1 MRRRRSAAAS
11 PLNVLTLAVGAM
23 LAGAGDADAMDC
35 SRAST
40 SAEWTICGDKN
51 LLLLD
56 RDLTIVY
63 HKFIKVFS
71 DTRHC
76 THLVAETRTGQKE
89 WLRKRNACGTDAAC
103 IKAAYEKRLA
113 LLQSHV
119 CYPRDDSPIYQKP
132 APVPKPVPQSAP
144 QPKQSQGTASDCTS
158 AYKVD
163 WSFLSVSEG
172 GVWVEGYVPGYHRED
187 SNNAGHIDKTRHYNS
202 PDANSGVTIGKGVDL
217 ARQTPKKFRQDF
229 QIYIKANGNSGNI
242 DYEEIIRSLSPY
254 MNKKLTGWAAVEKV
268 KRDSPSLSKEEADFL
283 TQAVEFRF
291 VRQVEGQFNRKNE
304 IGTTFQQLPAEAQTV
319 LLDFSYNYGSSDAM
333 AKKEKKTKQDSTRN
347 ITWSSYYSGEW
358 QTLATK
364 LQNFD
369 IPDHRAMYKERR
381 TREGKLL
388 QRAVDEKR
396 LPDKGNPCPSNDPKR
411 TALFERRYL
420 FFRYPERSMWS

>member
-1 MRRRRSAAAS
+1 MHMLNTRRLSLLALAAVS
-11 PLNVLTLAVGAM
+11 VTS
-23 LAGAGDADAMDC
+23 GDALAQDGPSFDC
-35 SRAST
+35 ARAK
-40 SAEWTICGDKN
+40 SATEKTICGDAG
-51 LLLLD
+51 LAAQD
-56 RDLTIVY
+56 RRVSAIYASRLKQI
-63 HKFIKVFS
+63 
-71 DTRHC
+71 R
-76 THLVAETRTGQKE
+76 
-89 WLRKRNACGTDAAC
+89 TDAAARHTAMTRGKNFIKQRNLCGRDTAC
-103 IKAAYEKRLA
+103 INNLYDVRFFDLA
-113 LLQSHV
+113 SCIVITHGNELSG
-119 CYPRDDSPIYQKP
+119 
-132 APVPKPVPQSAP
+132 PVPKPTPASPDPASA
-144 QPKQSQGTASDCTS
+144 CTS

-187 SNNAGHIDKTRHYNS
+187 RKNAGHIDKIRHYVS

-217 ARQTPKKFRQDF
+217 ARQTPKKLRQDF

-242 DYEEIIRSLSPY
+242 DYEEIIRNLSPY
-254 MNKKLTGWAAVEKV
+254 MNKKLTGWAAVAKV

>member
-71 DTRHC
+71 DTRHY

-144 QPKQSQGTASDCTS
+144 QPNQSQGTASDCTS

-163 WSFLSVSEG
+163 WSFMEAVMPWPRRRRRLNRTAPG
-172 GVWVEGYVPGYHRED
+172 ILHGPHTTVESGRRWQQNFKISIFRIIVPC
-187 SNNAGHIDKTRHYNS
+187 T
-202 PDANSGVTIGKGVDL
+202 
-217 ARQTPKKFRQDF
+217 
-229 QIYIKANGNSGNI
+229 
-242 DYEEIIRSLSPY
+242 
-254 MNKKLTGWAAVEKV
+254 
-268 KRDSPSLSKEEADFL
+268 
-283 TQAVEFRF
+283 
-291 VRQVEGQFNRKNE
+291 KNE
-304 IGTTFQQLPAEAQTV
+304 EPGREN
-319 LLDFSYNYGSSDAM
+319 SC
-333 AKKEKKTKQDSTRN
+333 
-347 ITWSSYYSGEW
+347 
-358 QTLATK
+358 
-364 LQNFD
+364 
-369 IPDHRAMYKERR
+369 KER
-381 TREGKLL
+381 
-388 QRAVDEKR
+388 
-396 LPDKGNPCPSNDPKR
+396 
-411 TALFERRYL
+411 
-420 FFRYPERSMWS
+420 